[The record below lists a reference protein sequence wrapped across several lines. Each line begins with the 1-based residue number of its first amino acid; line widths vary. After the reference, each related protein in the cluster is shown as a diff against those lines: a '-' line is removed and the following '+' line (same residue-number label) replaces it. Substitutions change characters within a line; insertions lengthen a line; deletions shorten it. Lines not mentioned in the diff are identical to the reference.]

1 MEYGKSTGV
10 LLNEGNSPTGLGG
23 NTARFES
30 AMKGGAYG
38 YGFDGKS
45 VAPGIADFERMNTS
59 TVTGGKR
66 KNKNKNRT
74 NKNKNRRNK
83 SRKNRTNKNR
93 KN

>member
-10 LLNEGNSPTGLGG
+10 LLSDGNSPTGLGG
-23 NTARFES
+23 NTARFET

-59 TVTGGKR
+59 TVTGGRRRHR
-66 KNKNKNRT
+66 KNKNKRT
-74 NKNKNRRNK
+74 CK
-83 SRKNRTNKNR
+83 KNR
-93 KN
+93 KNKSRRRTCKRN